1 MLQKITNPISITKFF
16 LRYHQ
21 NTPLHHLNRGE
32 TCLSPIHCYT
42 RKDDAPP
49 KRQKSR
55 NSSLQFEGV
64 QDIGYDGVLDEDRRG
79 GSLTASSEAPTR
91 TRPPGRKAEKE
102 KLKRR
107 AAGGVYKEVFQEML
121 TKREE
126 MEEHKEARW
135 IEVKAMEE
143 WKAAFKERKVAIEE
157 EKLRIMGNEVM
168 NKNLE

>member
-1 MLQKITNPISITKFF
+1 MQELYKGKKPRLGKPFVMLHCWVLLQHNQKW
-16 LRYHQ
+16 L
-21 NTPLHHLNRGE
+21 
-32 TCLSPIHCYT
+32 T
-42 RKDDAPP
+42 RKDVAPP

-55 NSSLQFEGV
+55 NSSLQFEGF
-64 QDIGYDGVLDEDRRG
+64 QDVVDDGILDEDRRG
-79 GSLTASSEAPTR
+79 GSPTASSEAPTR

-102 KLKRR
+102 KLKRG
-107 AAGGVYKEVFQEML
+107 AAGGTYKEVFQEML

-143 WKAAFKERKVAIEE
+143 WKAAFKEPKVAIEE

>member
-1 MLQKITNPISITKFF
+1 LVIEVLQKITNPISITKIF
-16 LRYHQ
+16 LGYHQ

-64 QDIGYDGVLDEDRRG
+64 QDIGYDGVLDEDRRS

-107 AAGGVYKEVFQEML
+107 AAGGV
-121 TKREE
+121 
-126 MEEHKEARW
+126 
-135 IEVKAMEE
+135 
-143 WKAAFKERKVAIEE
+143 
-157 EKLRIMGNEVM
+157 
-168 NKNLE
+168 